1 MSIAS
6 IAQFTN
12 DLRRLPK
19 VVAQAVAKRAAPAI
33 TALAAQSFAESETP
47 YGVPWAPAKDGEKV
61 SLVKTG
67 SLRRYIH
74 YVAIGTKLRVAL
86 GVPYAKFQIG
96 KRPVYPTQ
104 GGALPRD
111 YRETLARTAVAVVRE
126 EMAGFR

>member
-1 MSIAS
+1 MSAAS

-19 VVAQAVAKRAAPAI
+19 VVAQSVAKRAAPAI
-33 TALAAQSFAESETP
+33 TALARASFDASETP
-47 YGVPWAPAKDGEKV
+47 DGVPWAPAKDGDKV
-61 SLVKTG
+61 TLRKTG
-67 SLRRYIH
+67 DLERFIH
-74 YVAIGTKLRVAL
+74 YVSIGTKLRVAL
-86 GVPYAKFQIG
+86 GVPYAKYQIG

-104 GGALPRD
+104 GGTLPRE

>member
-86 GVPYAKFQIG
+86 GVPYAKYQIG